1 MARKEFNYRG
11 YSLEELQ
18 QMPLDNVIQLFPSRQ
33 RRSLKKGFLPRQ
45 KKVLE
50 KIRKLKKED
59 NKGGRPQIIKTHC
72 RDMIVLPEM
81 VGMTFGIY
89 NGKTF
94 VECYPTRDDWLLL
107 WGVCNNQTKGSTRR
121 SRYGSNQVIH
131 VRAPQIRRNFHG
143 KDQIRLQ

>member
-1 MARKEFNYRG
+1 LARKEFTYRG
-11 YSLEELQ
+11 YTLEELQ

-50 KIRKLKKED
+50 KIRKLKKEEQ
-59 NKGGRPQIIKTHC
+59 KGGRPPIIKTHC

-89 NGKTF
+89 NGKQF
-94 VECYPTRDDWLLL
+94 VDVQIQPEMIGCYFGEFAITRQKVQHGDP
-107 WGVCNNQTKGSTRR
+107 GMGATR
-121 SRYGSNQVIH
+121 SSMFV
-131 VRAPQIRRNFHG
+131 PL
-143 KDQIRLQ
+143 K

>member
-1 MARKEFNYRG
+1 LARKEFKYRG
-11 YSLEELQ
+11 YTLEELQ

-50 KIRKLKKED
+50 KIRKLKKEEQ
-59 NKGGRPQIIKTHC
+59 KGGRPPIIKTHC

-89 NGKTF
+89 NGKQF
-94 VECYPTRDDWLLL
+94 VEVQIQPEMIGCYLGEFAITRQKVQHGDP
-107 WGVCNNQTKGSTRR
+107 GMGATR
-121 SRYGSNQVIH
+121 SSMFV
-131 VRAPQIRRNFHG
+131 PL
-143 KDQIRLQ
+143 K